1 MKMTPE
7 QFTNHIKQDGWVKFD
22 KVLDAPLLSRLNL
35 ALMDAYANCRAIQ
48 LQNGVDVNTDGT
60 VHHLLGQDESFL
72 DLLKDNPLLPLIKSY
87 FDHEYILNSYGGVI
101 NTKNKLSY
109 VGNIHRDI
117 RTYYNVPMMLNML
130 VMLDDFT
137 LENGATYMLTGSHLR
152 DEKPEKDHF
161 YATAERA
168 VGKAGDIILFDSLLW
183 HAAGENH
190 TDFVR
195 RALTLTFT
203 RPFMK
208 QQLDYPRLLG
218 YDKGE
223 AFSEEL
229 RQILGY
235 NARIPSSLQEWYQPP
250 HKRFYRPGQG

>member
-1 MKMTPE
+1 MMTSE
-7 QFTNHIKQDGWVKFD
+7 QFTNSLKSNGWVKFD
-22 KVLDAPLLSRLNL
+22 NVLKPELIKQLNT
-35 ALMDAYANCRAIQ
+35 ALMSAYANCRAIQ

-72 DLLKDNPLLPLIKSY
+72 NLLKDNPLLAQIKAY
-87 FDHEYILNSYGGVI
+87 FNHDYILNSYGGVI
-101 NTKNKLSY
+101 NTKHKLSY

-152 DEKPEKDHF
+152 DEKPDKDLF
-161 YATAERA
+161 YATSDRA

-183 HAAGENH
+183 HAAGENF
-190 TDFVR
+190 TDYVR

-223 AFSEEL
+223 MFSDEL

-235 NARIPSSLQEWYQPP
+235 NARIPSNLNEWYQPAD
-250 HKRFYRPGQG
+250 KRFYKPGQG

>member
-1 MKMTPE
+1 MTSE
-7 QFTNHIKQDGWVKFD
+7 QFLTDIKQNGWVKFD
-22 KVLDAPLLSRLNL
+22 QVLNGDLLSRLNKGL
-35 ALMDAYANCRAIQ
+35 IDAYANCRTVQ

-72 DLLKDNPLLPLIKSY
+72 DFLKNNPLFKHIKLY
-87 FDHEYILNSYGGVI
+87 FNHDYILNSFGGVI

-130 VMLDDFT
+130 IMLDDFT
-137 LENGATYMLTGSHLR
+137 LENGATYMLTGSHLK
-152 DEKPEKDHF
+152 DEKPEKDYF
-161 YATAERA
+161 YATADRA

-190 TDFVR
+190 TEQVR

-223 AFSEEL
+223 EFSEET

-235 NARIPSSLQEWYQPP
+235 NARIPSSLNEWYQPP